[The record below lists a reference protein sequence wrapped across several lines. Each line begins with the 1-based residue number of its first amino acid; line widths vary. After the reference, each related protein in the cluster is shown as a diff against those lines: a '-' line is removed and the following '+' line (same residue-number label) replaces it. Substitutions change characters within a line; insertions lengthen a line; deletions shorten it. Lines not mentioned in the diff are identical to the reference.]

1 MRLLYRAAAAGRCA
15 GECALPQPMK
25 PSVGCLR
32 SRRALRRPLRRRQH
46 GNAGPNYIACDGCRL
61 RACMLG
67 WWWQEY
73 IRDQK
78 RLQLRIAGAGRL
90 QWSLIKSIK
99 NSKASQS
106 QAALVRQSAIAVPP
120 AAPLALHH
128 LCAAT
133 PLAHS
138 LFRLTAQSKADR

>member
-1 MRLLYRAAAAGRCA
+1 
-15 GECALPQPMK
+15 MK

-32 SRRALRRPLRRRQH
+32 SRC
-46 GNAGPNYIACDGCRL
+46 AGAVNMAMLNRMKSLAMGVFCNS
-61 RACMLG
+61 ACMLG
-67 WWWQEY
+67 WRWQEY

-106 QAALVRQSAIAVPP
+106 QAALVRQSVIAVARPRRGQHLS
-120 AAPLALHH
+120 AALHH
-128 LCAAT
+128 CVQPVGAT
-133 PLAHS
+133 
-138 LFRLTAQSKADR
+138 LFPPKQSG

>member
-1 MRLLYRAAAAGRCA
+1 MLACLAG
-15 GECALPQPMK
+15 GAL
-25 PSVGCLR
+25 
-32 SRRALRRPLRRRQH
+32 
-46 GNAGPNYIACDGCRL
+46 
-61 RACMLG
+61 
-67 WWWQEY
+67 QEY

-106 QAALVRQSAIAVPP
+106 QAALVRQSVIAVPP